1 MKIKIFKP
9 STLGNPL
16 ICDCETLW
24 LRKMVSEYAEVV
36 EDEPRCYFPKELA
49 GNPLRKLR
57 TSRFTCDKGR
67 SRNDDSKIHDACHG
81 IPLKDPVQKNLQ
93 NAIESGNNSNNSESY
108 SAAD

>member
-1 MKIKIFKP
+1 MKIKFFKP

-16 ICDCETLW
+16 TCDCETLW

-93 NAIESGNNSNNSESY
+93 NAIESGNNSKTLI
-108 SAAD
+108 